1 MDQVVLDTVPHCRL
15 FPFRSGPFRVAV
27 IPPVDRVEGIRAGRV
42 RVVCVNVQN
51 SQKGRSFRDT
61 LKERMK
67 KTVRA
72 LSTTLLP
79 GVSLGGVLVRGAGS
93 YWQSCV
99 KWEIADSL
107 SAAHLGFCYL
117 TRTWMEVVVHAVC
130 LRLSCTLGD

>member
-1 MDQVVLDTVPHCRL
+1 MC
-15 FPFRSGPFRVAV
+15 S
-27 IPPVDRVEGIRAGRV
+27 IPK
-42 RVVCVNVQN
+42 
-51 SQKGRSFRDT
+51 KGRSWRDT
-61 LKERMK
+61 IKERMK

-107 SAAHLGFCYL
+107 SAAHQGLLLFSKNLYRG
-117 TRTWMEVVVHAVC
+117 
-130 LRLSCTLGD
+130 